1 MNIVMYLLIGLA
13 SGVLGGL
20 FGIGG
25 GIVIIPALV
34 YFCHLTQQQAQGT
47 TLAILIP
54 PIGLL
59 AAWVYFKNGNVDVR
73 IAAFVCLG
81 FFIGGFFGAK
91 IASIMSNDVLKRL
104 FGLLM
109 LLVAL
114 KMIFGK

>member
-1 MNIVMYLLIGLA
+1 MEIILYLLIGVIA
-13 SGVLGGL
+13 GISGGL

-59 AAWVYFKNGNVDVR
+59 AAWVYFKNGNVDLR
-73 IAAFVCLG
+73 IAAFICLG

-91 IASIMSNDVLKRL
+91 IASVLSNDVLKKL
-104 FGLLM
+104 FGILM

-114 KMIFGK
+114 KMVFGK

>member
-1 MNIVMYLLIGLA
+1 MSITLYLFIGLA
-13 SGVLGGL
+13 AGILGGMY
-20 FGIGG
+20 GIGG

-59 AAWVYFKNGNVDVR
+59 AAWVYFKNGNVDLR

-91 IASIMSNDVLKRL
+91 IAAVLSNDFLKKL
-104 FGLLM
+104 FGILM
-109 LLVAL
+109 LVVAL
-114 KMIFGK
+114 KMIFSK